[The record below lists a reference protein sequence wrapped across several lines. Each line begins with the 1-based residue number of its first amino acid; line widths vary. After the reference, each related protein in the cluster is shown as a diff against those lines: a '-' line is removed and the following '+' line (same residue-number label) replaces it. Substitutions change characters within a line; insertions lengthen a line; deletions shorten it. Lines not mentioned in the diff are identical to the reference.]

1 MVYCPE
7 KGELTRVLQ
16 ENQIPFEI
24 HAFMNW
30 GYSYRSVKYWA
41 FRLYWRRYMKMK
53 FPAIVEHARRFKP
66 DIIHSNSSVVSL
78 GWQLAEILNCRHVWH
93 IREFGY
99 ADYKIRFLLG
109 DAFFIKKL
117 QAADHLIFI
126 SEAIR
131 DHFVARLG
139 GVPQSKIYNGVFDA
153 SKAVP
158 EPGPGRHFLILGML
172 HPSKGQLDALKA
184 VRLLK
189 PDFPNISLL
198 IAGTGW
204 KSYEAQLKTFINQH
218 DLGQNVQLAGYVARP
233 DDLISNAHALLVCS
247 RNEAMGR
254 VTAEAMAKAIPVIG
268 YNAAATRELIHY
280 SGGGLLYDS
289 IEQLAAHMR
298 QVLTGS
304 QLRAD
309 LGKRGH
315 NFALENF
322 TEQQYASK
330 VQEVYITVLGK

>member
-1 MVYCPE
+1 
-7 KGELTRVLQ
+7 
-16 ENQIPFEI
+16 
-24 HAFMNW
+24 
-30 GYSYRSVKYWA
+30 
-41 FRLYWRRYMKMK
+41 
-53 FPAIVEHARRFKP
+53 
-66 DIIHSNSSVVSL
+66 
-78 GWQLAEILNCRHVWH
+78 
-93 IREFGY
+93 
-99 ADYKIRFLLG
+99 
-109 DAFFIKKL
+109 
-117 QAADHLIFI
+117 
-126 SEAIR
+126 
-131 DHFVARLG
+131 
-139 GVPQSKIYNGVFDA
+139 
-153 SKAVP
+153 
-158 EPGPGRHFLILGML
+158 ML

-330 VQEVYITVLGK
+330 VQEVYLTVLGK